1 MPCIAL
7 NQKKV
12 YRASPARKHD
22 RKIRNTQPATMS
34 EKLHPQTAKLVKT
47 AQPAVE
53 VPVAP
58 IAVANHNIAKRRSA
72 SSKSTRKVLDKVKQ
86 IKTSALR
93 RSAVKAARKT
103 SVTHPTP
110 SQTSIKS
117 TSSPESPAIRLKD
130 GDKIQIRPHRT
141 CPTTKAAPRPA
152 AVPATA
158 QKPARILKKTAKPA
172 IKPKRRLRFHRPSR
186 ADLLNAE
193 SRLGS
198 LIFGPIPA
206 GHRREFFHDR
216 ENIWIWHESWIDT
229 ERHRRQMTVRYEVRP
244 SGVYKKLSAGKYFK
258 LEGAELEN
266 FRKATR
272 AYLHLIKQ
280 HLYTAA

>member
-86 IKTSALR
+86 I
-93 RSAVKAARKT
+93 
-103 SVTHPTP
+103 
-110 SQTSIKS
+110 
-117 TSSPESPAIRLKD
+117 
-130 GDKIQIRPHRT
+130 
-141 CPTTKAAPRPA
+141 
-152 AVPATA
+152 
-158 QKPARILKKTAKPA
+158 
-172 IKPKRRLRFHRPSR
+172 
-186 ADLLNAE
+186 
-193 SRLGS
+193 
-198 LIFGPIPA
+198 
-206 GHRREFFHDR
+206 
-216 ENIWIWHESWIDT
+216 
-229 ERHRRQMTVRYEVRP
+229 
-244 SGVYKKLSAGKYFK
+244 
-258 LEGAELEN
+258 
-266 FRKATR
+266 
-272 AYLHLIKQ
+272 
-280 HLYTAA
+280 